1 MAELTNESNSNS
13 NSSNSNGGSGSTM
26 PSSPQSSR
34 NSGYKYSPDNPY
46 DPRKYDFGLE
56 IAGNRRRA
64 MEKAANE
71 WEEQERVKRDER
83 NYQEQMYLKY
93 NSPEAMA
100 LQQRRAGVNPD
111 LAGGSGESSS
121 FDAPNF
127 QAAEPQVDM
136 IGSEGFD
143 SAMGAISSIG
153 SIFSSAFGA
162 INAIQ
167 SIRRQSI
174 ENESASLDLLQKE
187 QETVTNPLFSFN
199 DVSNLPM
206 SRKQRNRI
214 KSYDTASNQLLR
226 YIQARTFANK
236 ANSLDFEG
244 YNLED
249 SLSLLGEDAKFSP
262 NGEFRH
268 ESPLRSKKDYTEQL
282 KYLEEFEKWSAEQTK
297 LERQLEYSKG
307 KRREKFQE
315 KLDKHQEYLNELRDK
330 AIKGIFGDSDD
341 IDNLDFWDFVLLQL
355 YNLDESKFDVEG
367 SIKQIKQIFK
377 FLNPLSGIK
386 DTVKDMAGIFS
397 KFAL

>member
-1 MAELTNESNSNS
+1 MAELTNESNSNNDVA
-13 NSSNSNGGSGSTM
+13 NSSNDLLSNPGTTSKKNNG
-26 PSSPQSSR
+26 
-34 NSGYKYSPDNPY
+34 YSPDNPY
-46 DPRKYDFGLE
+46 DPSKYDFGIE
-56 IAGNRRRA
+56 IAGNRRRS
-64 MEKAANE
+64 MTKAANE
-71 WEEQERVKRDER
+71 WEEQQRVKRDER

-100 LQQRRAGVNPD
+100 LQQRRAGINPD

-127 QAAEPQVDM
+127 QAAEPSVDM

-143 SAMGAISSIG
+143 SAVSAISSIG

-199 DVSNLPM
+199 NVSSLPM

-214 KSYDTASNQLLR
+214 KSYDTAANQLLR

-268 ESPLRSKKDYTEQL
+268 ESPLRSKKDYTDQL
-282 KYLEEFEKWSAEQTK
+282 KYLNEFEKWSAEQTK
-297 LERQLEYSKG
+297 LERQFEYSKG

-330 AIKGIFGDSDD
+330 AIKSIFGDSDE
-341 IDNLDFWDFVLLQL
+341 IDHLNFWDFVLLQL
-355 YNLDESKFDVEG
+355 YNLDDSKFDIEG
-367 SIKQIKQIFK
+367 SIKQVKAIFK
-377 FLNPLSGIK
+377 FLNPSSGAKDSIK
-386 DTVKDMAGIFS
+386 DIAGIFS
-397 KFAL
+397 KIPL

>member
-1 MAELTNESNSNS
+1 
-13 NSSNSNGGSGSTM
+13 
-26 PSSPQSSR
+26 
-34 NSGYKYSPDNPY
+34 
-46 DPRKYDFGLE
+46 
-56 IAGNRRRA
+56 

-71 WEEQERVKRDER
+71 WEEQQRVKRDER

-93 NSPEAMA
+93 NSPEAIA
-100 LQQRRAGVNPD
+100 LQQRRAGINPD

-127 QAAEPQVDM
+127 QAAEPSVDM

-143 SAMGAISSIG
+143 SAIGAISSIG

-162 INAIQ
+162 VNAIQ

-214 KSYDTASNQLLR
+214 KSYDKASNQLLR

-297 LERQLEYSKG
+297 LERQFEFSRG

-330 AIKGIFGDSDD
+330 AVKGIFGDSDD
-341 IDNLDFWDFVLLQL
+341 IDNLNFWDFVLLQL

-367 SIKQIKQIFK
+367 SIKQIKSIFK

-386 DTVKDMAGIFS
+386 DSVKDMAGIFS
-397 KFAL
+397 KIAL

>member
-153 SIFSSAFGA
+153 SIFSSAFGV
-162 INAIQ
+162 I
-167 SIRRQSI
+167 
-174 ENESASLDLLQKE
+174 
-187 QETVTNPLFSFN
+187 P
-199 DVSNLPM
+199 VS
-206 SRKQRNRI
+206 K
-214 KSYDTASNQLLR
+214 
-226 YIQARTFANK
+226 
-236 ANSLDFEG
+236 
-244 YNLED
+244 
-249 SLSLLGEDAKFSP
+249 
-262 NGEFRH
+262 
-268 ESPLRSKKDYTEQL
+268 
-282 KYLEEFEKWSAEQTK
+282 
-297 LERQLEYSKG
+297 
-307 KRREKFQE
+307 
-315 KLDKHQEYLNELRDK
+315 
-330 AIKGIFGDSDD
+330 
-341 IDNLDFWDFVLLQL
+341 
-355 YNLDESKFDVEG
+355 
-367 SIKQIKQIFK
+367 
-377 FLNPLSGIK
+377 
-386 DTVKDMAGIFS
+386 
-397 KFAL
+397 